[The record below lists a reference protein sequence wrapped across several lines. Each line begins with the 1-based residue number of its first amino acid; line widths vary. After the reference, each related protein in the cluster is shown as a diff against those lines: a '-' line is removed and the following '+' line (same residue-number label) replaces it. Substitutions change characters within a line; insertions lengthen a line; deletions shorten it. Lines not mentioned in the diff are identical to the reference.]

1 MSVRAAL
8 EEVGTVGDAMVS
20 AELAGQVAGLIDRVE
35 ATGWIV
41 RRIAVGAERLQHEQA
56 APPLH

>member
-41 RRIAVGAERLQHEQA
+41 RRIAVGVERLQHEQA
-56 APPLH
+56 APPVH